1 MPYSAQEQLKKVVD
15 VETEQ
20 KMHLK
25 DVTIMVDNIS
35 YKHFL

>member
-15 VETEQ
+15 AETEQ
-20 KMHLK
+20 KMLLK
-25 DVTIMVDNIS
+25 DVIIMVDSIS